1 MDDAPATPARKRTGL
16 QPDGTFI
23 LACGQDEPLYGA
35 APGATLPADERP
47 DEPSDDAG

>member
-1 MDDAPATPARKRTGL
+1 MDDAPAPVRKRAGL

-35 APGATLPADERP
+35 ASEPPPPADERT

>member
-1 MDDAPATPARKRTGL
+1 MDDAPTVRKRAGL

-23 LACGQDEPLYGA
+23 LACGQDEPLYGPA
-35 APGATLPADERP
+35 SEPPLPADERP